1 MGEHTMALAY
11 FDCFAGAGGD
21 MIVAALLD
29 AGADLAALT
38 AELAKLGLDGYA
50 LSADRVSRGGMTGTK
65 FDVHVS
71 AGDPPSCHYSDI
83 RDLIAQADLVG
94 RAGDRAIAALTRL
107 AEAEAYIHN
116 ASIEDVHFHE
126 VGAIDSIVDIVGAC
140 VALELLNI
148 DTLICSP
155 IATGQGTI
163 ECDHGTLP
171 VPAPA
176 TARML
181 ALAKAPTV
189 AIGCD
194 GEATTPT
201 ATALLTTLAASFG
214 PLPPMTVAAV
224 GYGAGTRTEGPRPN
238 LLRVFVGE
246 AASDGAADAVVEL
259 SANLDDCTGEILGA
273 TIERLIAA
281 GCVDA
286 WATPITTK
294 KSRPGWQLSALCAPA
309 DVAAAEEILLTE
321 TTTLGVRRRIC
332 GRTKL
337 ARRHE
342 TVQTPF
348 GPIRLK
354 LGCRDE
360 RVLTASPEFEDCRAA
375 AETHHVPIKDVM
387 TAAANA
393 YAEVRGG

>member
-1 MGEHTMALAY
+1 MTLAY

-21 MIVAALLD
+21 MIVASLLD
-29 AGADLAALT
+29 AGADLDALT
-38 AELAKLGLDGYA
+38 AELAKLGVDGYE
-50 LSADRVSRGGMTGTK
+50 LSTERVGRGGLTGTK
-65 FDVHVS
+65 FDVRVG
-71 AGDPPSCHYSDI
+71 AGDEPSRHYSDI
-83 RDLIAQADLVG
+83 RDLIAGANLVG
-94 RAGDRAIAALTRL
+94 RAGDFAIAALTRL

-116 ASIEDVHFHE
+116 AAIEDVHFHE
-126 VGAIDSIVDIVGAC
+126 VGAIDSIVDVVGAC
-140 VALELLNI
+140 VALELLGI
-148 DTLICSP
+148 DTVICSP
-155 IATGQGTI
+155 IGTGQGTI
-163 ECDHGTLP
+163 QCDHGTLP

-181 ALAKAPTV
+181 ALAEAPTV
-189 AIGCD
+189 AIGVD

-201 ATALLTTLAASFG
+201 GAALLTTLAESFG
-214 PLPPMTVAAV
+214 PLPPMTVSSV

-238 LLRVFVGE
+238 LLRVFVGA

-273 TIERLIAA
+273 TIERLMAA

-294 KSRPGWQLSALCAPA
+294 KSRPGWQLSALCSPA
-309 DVAAAEEILLTE
+309 DVTAAEDILLTE

-337 ARRHE
+337 ARHHE
-342 TVQTPF
+342 TIQTAF
-348 GPIRLK
+348 GPIRVK

-375 AETHHVPIKDVM
+375 AETHHVAIKDVM
-387 TAAANA
+387 AAAATA
-393 YAEVRGG
+393 YHDAFGR